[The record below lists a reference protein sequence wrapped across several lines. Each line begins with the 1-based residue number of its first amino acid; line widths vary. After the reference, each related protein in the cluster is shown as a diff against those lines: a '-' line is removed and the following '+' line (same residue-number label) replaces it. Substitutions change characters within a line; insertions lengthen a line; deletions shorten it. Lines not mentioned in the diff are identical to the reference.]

1 MREAVAMTR
10 SPPLWVD
17 REDAGRKLAR
27 RFSDR
32 ISDPQAVLVA
42 LPRGGVAVAA
52 PMAEILHLPLV
63 TWAVRKIAHPTAP
76 EFAIGAVAPGEVIL
90 WDQDDGGARLGREE
104 RSHLVRLQREEL
116 RRRQQRFSDPS
127 PDRLAGRHL
136 IVVDDGIATGMTV
149 RAALMSLRQLNPAS
163 LALAVPVVDH
173 RLVPDLKPLVDRF
186 EALAIV
192 RQLRAVGEWYEW
204 FDQVADQEV
213 NRLLHRHRQ
222 PITEMR

>member
-1 MREAVAMTR
+1 MTR

-52 PMAEILHLPLV
+52 PMAEILRLPLV
-63 TWAVRKIAHPTAP
+63 SWAVRKIAHPTAP
-76 EFAIGAVAPGEVIL
+76 EFAIGALAPGGVIL
-90 WDQDDGGARLGREE
+90 WDKDDGGARLGQEE
-104 RSHLVRLQREEL
+104 RRHLVRLQQEEL
-116 RRRQQRFSDPS
+116 RRRQQRFGAPS
-127 PDRLAGRHL
+127 PDRLSDRHL

-149 RAALMSLRQLNPAS
+149 RAALASLKQLQPAS
-163 LALAVPVVDH
+163 LALAVPVVDG
-173 RLVPDLKPLVDRF
+173 RLLPDLKPLVDRF

-204 FDQVADQEV
+204 FDQVEDEEV

>member
-32 ISDPQAVLVA
+32 IGDPQAVLVA

-52 PMAEILHLPLV
+52 PMAEILRLPLV
-63 TWAVRKIAHPTAP
+63 SWAVRKIAHPTAP
-76 EFAIGAVAPGEVIL
+76 EFAIGALAPGEVIL
-90 WDQDDGGARLGREE
+90 WDQDDGGARLGQEE
-104 RSHLVRLQREEL
+104 RRHLVRLQQEEL
-116 RRRQQRFSDPS
+116 RRRQQRFGDPF
-127 PDRLAGRHL
+127 PDRLSDRHL

-149 RAALMSLRQLNPAS
+149 RAALASLRQLQPAS
-163 LALAVPVVDH
+163 LALAVPVVDG
-173 RLVPDLKPLVDRF
+173 RLLPDLKPLVDRF

-204 FDQVADQEV
+204 FDQVEDEEV